1 MAGKSGSKA
10 GYGSAARRGAA
21 NWNFLSNHAHVLLC
35 IASDPTMRLREVA
48 QRVGITERAVQR
60 IVAQLVDAGYLS
72 RSRSGRRNLYHVHAA
87 MPLRD
92 TLLAAHQLK
101 ELLALA
107 MDPHPGHAKPATVEK
122 RGPTSRGRDDR

>member
-1 MAGKSGSKA
+1 MAVKPSNRSKR
-10 GYGSAARRGAA
+10 GSAPRRGAA

-35 IASDPTMRLREVA
+35 IASDPTSRLREVA

-60 IVAQLVDAGYLS
+60 IVAHLVDAGYLS
-72 RSRSGRRNLYHVHAA
+72 RSRTGRRNLYEVHTA

-92 TLLAAHQLK
+92 PLLADHQLK

-107 MDPHPGHAKPATVEK
+107 ADPP
-122 RGPTSRGRDDR
+122 S